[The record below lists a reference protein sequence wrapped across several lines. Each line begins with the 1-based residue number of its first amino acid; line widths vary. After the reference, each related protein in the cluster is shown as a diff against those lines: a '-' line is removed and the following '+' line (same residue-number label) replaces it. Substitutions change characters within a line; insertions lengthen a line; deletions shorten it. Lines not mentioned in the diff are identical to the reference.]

1 MYMILFRLSYVLY
14 ADHRPMHATVAVLPP
29 SSFLRPPVPRL
40 RLECCGFICGIC
52 DLSRHPALTAAFSGL
67 LNSLLSHATLT
78 AAFTATVVL
87 RLLRLGLS
95 RPCRSLCRI
104 LDSCGKRGPAL
115 SRGPRAMRGAGA
127 GSPRT
132 SYFCRSASA
141 RRSQRSPAHAS
152 GRDRGHP
159 AD

>member
-1 MYMILFRLSYVLY
+1 MTQACMRPWPGRCVLLPRSC
-14 ADHRPMHATVAVLPP
+14 APPGAAFASSVL
-29 SSFLRPPVPRL
+29 R
-40 RLECCGFICGIC
+40 FICGIC